1 MIDRLLMQAV
11 YFTIFGVKQMKR
23 VVHGLFLL
31 VTVYLAMG
39 NALAQTQ
46 SPDELV
52 KTTIDSIMNAI
63 ETDEKISKGDIA
75 ATLQFVEARVAPHF
89 DFSRMTRLA
98 VGRPWR
104 QAKPEQREA
113 LIRESRT
120 LLIRSYAAAFTRF
133 KGIKIEVL
141 PLKKSSK
148 PEWATVESII
158 RLPTAVAQP
167 ISVNYEM
174 EFIEG
179 RWLVFDLQ
187 IDGASLIINNRSI
200 FKREIDT
207 SGIEGLIITLRQK
220 NAEALIADQSP
231 LR

>member
-1 MIDRLLMQAV
+1 
-11 YFTIFGVKQMKR
+11 MKR
-23 VVHGLFLL
+23 VVHRLFIL
-31 VTVYLAMG
+31 VTVYLVMW
-39 NALAQTQ
+39 NALAQAQ

-113 LIRESRT
+113 LIREFRT

-141 PLKKSSK
+141 PLKK
-148 PEWATVESII
+148 
-158 RLPTAVAQP
+158 
-167 ISVNYEM
+167 
-174 EFIEG
+174 
-179 RWLVFDLQ
+179 
-187 IDGASLIINNRSI
+187 I
-200 FKREIDT
+200 FKVRVGN
-207 SGIEGLIITLRQK
+207 SRVYYSITHGSCSTNFRQLR
-220 NAEALIADQSP
+220 DGVH
-231 LR
+231 RR

>member
-1 MIDRLLMQAV
+1 MM
-11 YFTIFGVKQMKR
+11 R
-23 VVHGLFLL
+23 VVHRLFLL
-31 VTVYLAMG
+31 AIFYLAIG
-39 NALAQTQ
+39 NAAAQIQ

-52 KTTIDSIMNAI
+52 KTTIDSIMSAI
-63 ETDEKISKGDIA
+63 ETDDKISKGDIA
-75 ATLQFVEARVAPHF
+75 ATLKFVESQVAPHF

-104 QAKPEQREA
+104 QAKPEQKEA
-113 LIRESRT
+113 LIGEFRT

-141 PLKKSSK
+141 PLKKSEK

-167 ISVNYEM
+167 IAVNCEM
-174 EFIEG
+174 ELLDG
-179 RWLVFDLQ
+179 RWLIFDLQ
-187 IDGASLIINNRSI
+187 IDGASLIINNRAI
-200 FKREIDT
+200 FKREIET

-220 NAEALIADQSP
+220 NSEALVADQSP

>member
-1 MIDRLLMQAV
+1 MM
-11 YFTIFGVKQMKR
+11 R
-23 VVHGLFLL
+23 VVHRLFLL
-31 VTVYLAMG
+31 AIFYLAIG
-39 NALAQTQ
+39 NAAAQIQ

-52 KTTIDSIMNAI
+52 KTTIDSIMSAI
-63 ETDEKISKGDIA
+63 ETDDKISKGDIA
-75 ATLQFVEARVAPHF
+75 ATLKFVESQVAPHF

-104 QAKPEQREA
+104 QAKPEQKEA
-113 LIRESRT
+113 LIGEFRT

-141 PLKKSSK
+141 PLKKSEK

-167 ISVNYEM
+167 IAVNYEM
-174 EFIEG
+174 ELLDG
-179 RWLVFDLQ
+179 RWLIFDLQ
-187 IDGASLIINNRSI
+187 IDGASLIINNRAI
-200 FKREIDT
+200 FKREIET

-220 NAEALIADQSP
+220 NSEALVADQSP